1 MIWTDLRYSARSLAR
16 SPILTVTLLL
26 TIALGIGS
34 NAAIAGFVR
43 GLVVHDLS
51 MAEPDRAVSAG
62 MARIGVLLSAAAWAV
77 FVIACINVATLL
89 LLRSSSRSQESSV
102 RIALGASRGQIA
114 QLFMADAILISLT
127 GATFG
132 VLFALWT
139 TRVVPSLLFERDAE
153 QVVFIPNFRATI
165 AASLACAAI
174 MILCGLAPLTDTRRD
189 NPASVLRRE
198 SAGPSRPMRRL
209 RSALVGVQMTCY
221 CLLVISAA
229 ILITGFRD
237 ALRTNAGD
245 RLKLTILATV
255 ESESRFGRPDLGVQY
270 FRNIEQAAQSIP
282 QTVMTTWSNMPPG
295 SQAAWQSVRTQPPT
309 PALRDVVLDV
319 ALFTPQ
325 TLQEVALP
333 PIAGRMFGGGDTPQ
347 SCRVVVINEAARD
360 LVDRD
365 AVGETILDAAGQP
378 AQIIGIVAPSDEA
391 RQSRVRPTVYYYP
404 DQQIV
409 SPDQVG
415 PTRFR
420 VPAEATHSSAV
431 LETHAVSPT
440 YFEFMGLAL
449 TAGKIFPDTASGI
462 CRVGMINEEANERYF
477 AGKGL
482 GASIIDGAGD
492 RTAITGVVRSPV
504 LRASQRRA
512 EPAIYFPMT
521 QDFFPRMTLVI
532 GSRDTTAATIAA
544 VRQRLDG
551 VPGGRGHVIVTTLEA
566 HLSRIAL
573 APERIAMVLVSAAAA
588 IALLLGSLGL
598 HGALL
603 DRARQR
609 RREFGVR
616 IALGSQGWRLIGQV
630 LGDGVRLAASG
641 TIVGLLLSRV
651 LARWLSQTMPA
662 AAGSPPMW
670 VWLVAPGALLAAVLI
685 ASVLPARIALATD
698 PLGVMRAE

>member
-16 SPILTVTLLL
+16 SPILTITLLL
-26 TIALGIGS
+26 TIALGVGS

-51 MAEPDRAVSAG
+51 IGQPDGTSAA
-62 MARIGVLLSAAAWAV
+62 MARIGALLSAAAWAV

-89 LLRSSSRSQESSV
+89 LLRSSSRSRESSV
-102 RIALGASRGQIA
+102 RIALGAGRGQIA
-114 QLFMADAILISLT
+114 RLFLADAILISLT
-127 GATFG
+127 GGAFG
-132 VLFALWT
+132 ILLAVWT

-174 MILCGLAPLTDTRRD
+174 MIVCGLAPLTETRRD
-189 NPASVLRRE
+189 DPASVLRRE
-198 SAGPSRPMRRL
+198 SAGPSRAMRRL
-209 RSALVGVQMTCY
+209 RTALVGVQMTCC

-229 ILITGFRD
+229 ILITAFRD
-237 ALRTNAGD
+237 SLRTKAGA

-255 ESESRFGRPDLGVQY
+255 DSQERFGRPDLGEQY
-270 FRNIEQAAQSIP
+270 FRNIEQAAQSMP
-282 QTVMTTWSNMPPG
+282 QTIMTTWSNMPPG
-295 SQAAWQSVRTQPPT
+295 SQSAWQSVRTEPPT

-325 TLQEVALP
+325 SLHAVALP
-333 PIAGRMFGGGDTPQ
+333 PISGRMFSRNDTPQ
-347 SCRVVVINEAARD
+347 SCRVVVVNQAAGD
-360 LVDRD
+360 LLGRN

-378 AQIIGIVAPSDEA
+378 AEIVGLVAPSDEA
-391 RQSRVRPTVYYYP
+391 RESGVRPTVYYYP
-404 DQQIV
+404 DQRIV
-409 SPDQVG
+409 ASDQVG

-420 VPAEATHSSAV
+420 VPAEATHSRAI

-440 YFEFMGLAL
+440 YFDFMGLAV
-449 TAGKIFPDTASGI
+449 TAGRSFPDAASRS
-462 CRVGMINEEANERYF
+462 CRIGVINQEANERYF
-477 AGKGL
+477 AGKAV
-482 GASIIDGAGD
+482 GAAIVDGGGHRTEII
-492 RTAITGVVRSPV
+492 GVVQSAF
-504 LRASQRRA
+504 LRASQRRVD
-512 EPAIYFPMT
+512 PAIYFPMA

-532 GSRDTTAATIAA
+532 GSRDTTTATIAA
-544 VRQRLDG
+544 MRNRLDA
-551 VPGGRGHVIVTTLEA
+551 VPGGRSPVLVTTLEA

-573 APERIAMVLVSAAAA
+573 APERIAMVLISAAAA
-588 IALLLGSLGL
+588 IALVLGSLGL

-616 IALGSQGWRLIGQV
+616 IALGSQGWRLVGQV
-630 LGDGVRLAASG
+630 LGEGVRLAASG
-641 TIVGLLLSRV
+641 TIAGLLLSRV

-662 AAGSPPMW
+662 AGSPPVW
-670 VWLVAPGALLAAVLI
+670 VWVVAPGALLAAVLI

-698 PLGVMRAE
+698 PLTIMRAE